1 MKEIVNT
8 EVKSKLKDVYLS
20 ITWSKIAH
28 QYFGK
33 SSSWLYNKMNGRD
46 GNGGEGE
53 FTAEEIEVLKKGL
66 IDFAERILKCANS
79 L

>member
-28 QYFGK
+28 VYFGK

-53 FTAEEIEVLKKGL
+53 FTDAEIVTLKKGL
-66 IDFAERILKCANS
+66 LDFAERIIKCANS